1 MLSFLYVVLYSIE
14 FQNRG
19 LPHAHILIWL
29 HHDNKYPSPADID
42 RVISAE
48 IPDKDSNPDAYEA
61 VAQFMV
67 HGPCGRANKNSSCM
81 VNGSCTKKFPKN
93 FYNETTIDD
102 NGYPIYRRRDDG
114 RFIQKGDVKLDNS
127 YVVPHNINLLVKYQ
141 AHINVEW
148 CNQSKA
154 IKYLFKYIN
163 KGPDRAT
170 MLVQENVRR
179 NEISGKKQISDVD
192 EIKSYLDCRYISA
205 CEACWRIYQFDIHYR
220 TPAVERLS
228 FHLQDEHTVTFT
240 DNQRARNVINRY
252 DIGRAMIAQLLY
264 YI

>member
-1 MLSFLYVVLYSIE
+1 MALAL
-14 FQNRG
+14 
-19 LPHAHILIWL
+19 
-29 HHDNKYPSPADID
+29 
-42 RVISAE
+42 
-48 IPDKDSNPDAYEA
+48 
-61 VAQFMV
+61 
-67 HGPCGRANKNSSCM
+67 
-81 VNGSCTKKFPKN
+81 KN
-93 FYNETTIDD
+93 FQRIFTTRQQLMIMD
-102 NGYPIYRRRDDG
+102 IQ
-114 RFIQKGDVKLDNS
+114 FIEEEMMEDLYKKGDVKLDNS

-179 NEISGKKQISDVD
+179 NEISGKKQINDVD
-192 EIKSYLDCRYISA
+192 EIKSYLDCRYIST

-220 TPAVERLS
+220 NPAVEQLS

-240 DNQRARNVINRY
+240 NNKRARNVINRY